1 MDVRALL
8 DSLCRSAGACRW
20 GVADAAPVATAD
32 AALYDAWTARGAHGC
47 MAYMERYADIRRDP
61 RLLLDGARSVLVCA
75 FSYRQPVHSVHIS
88 DYALGADYHGA
99 LRERME
105 RVAAALREALGG
117 DTRVC
122 VDSAPLRE
130 RYWAVRAGVGTT
142 GLSGRL
148 IVPGAGADVLLAELL
163 TTAALPPSAPLDRP
177 LCDGCGACVRACPAG
192 ALDGRCLSCL
202 TIELRGELPEGTDL
216 HGRLVGCDVCSA
228 VCPASRREAA
238 QGCPG
243 VIDELHARPEVLA
256 LTPADAAAMTRGR
269 FKALF
274 ARSPVMRLRLDGLRR
289 NAFHILN
296 NNS

>member
-88 DYALGADYHGA
+88 GYALGADYHGA

-177 LCDGCGACVRACPAG
+177 LCDGCGACVASSPRAPTCTG
-192 ALDGRCLSCL
+192 ASWAATCA
-202 TIELRGELPEGTDL
+202 LPCVP
-216 HGRLVGCDVCSA
+216 HRA
-228 VCPASRREAA
+228 
-238 QGCPG
+238 
-243 VIDELHARPEVLA
+243 ARPRRDVPGSS
-256 LTPADAAAMTRGR
+256 TSCTRAP
-269 FKALF
+269 KCSH
-274 ARSPVMRLRLDGLRR
+274 SPPPMPPP
-289 NAFHILN
+289 
-296 NNS
+296 